1 MKRHVYIVASCTW
14 AVLLAAG
21 CSRTETPAATTTAP
35 PPAQPAQE
43 APSTASTPAPP
54 PPMPPP
60 NAPAGEAS
68 SGPKPGQ
75 VNDHSNPEFKKG
87 GKEDP
92 AK

>member
-1 MKRHVYIVASCTW
+1 MKRYLHIVVTCTG
-14 AVLLAAG
+14 VLMLAAG
-21 CSRTETPAATTTAP
+21 CNRSEGPSATKAP

-60 NAPAGEAS
+60 DVSKGDAS

-75 VNDHSNPEFKKG
+75 VNDHSSPAFKQG